1 MDQALL
7 NLVNGIPIA
16 AAVLYVWVISE
27 KNHTQ
32 EIANWRVMM
41 EKKDQILKETQ
52 ETISKLVIEIKK
64 STFIIENY
72 VIRNGKNSAGK
83 QNQQSEEGS

>member
-16 AAVLYVWVISE
+16 AAVLYIWRISD
-27 KNHTQ
+27 KNHMD
-32 EIANWRVMM
+32 EIAEWRKTM
-41 EKKDQILKETQ
+41 EKKDLALKDMQTAITDLTAQ
-52 ETISKLVIEIKK
+52 VQKL
-64 STFIIENY
+64 SFITENY

-83 QNQQSEEGS
+83 QD